1 MPPKS
6 KDSTVNIGNLCVLLQ
21 KIQLSTSLNTVS
33 IRVIFG
39 SIHSKINVK
48 KCKEIGSL
56 TIWVVK
62 LFLFIFGVKNRDNS
76 LIINL

>member
-1 MPPKS
+1 MS
-6 KDSTVNIGNLCVLLQ
+6 K
-21 KIQLSTSLNTVS
+21 KP
-33 IRVIFG
+33 
-39 SIHSKINVK
+39 
-48 KCKEIGSL
+48 GSL